1 MAAIDDKIQATK
13 LILRTPKSFDQVR
26 ALGLQAAAAASGTL
40 TKVHELEVDANNSIT
55 YNVKRAGFANVMS
68 FGIVF
73 NPAEDNGDNTVLLVP
88 GSYITRQATLLV
100 FIPIGPKDAAGYTP
114 LKKFSEHIRA
124 ALS

>member
-13 LILRTPKSFDQVR
+13 LILHTPKSFDQVR

-40 TKVHELEVDANNSIT
+40 TKVHEQEVDANNSIT

-73 NPAEDNGDNTVLLVP
+73 NQAEDGDNTLLLVP
-88 GSYITRQATLLV
+88 GSYITSQPTFLV
-100 FIPIGPKDAAGYTP
+100 FIPIGPKDAAGYSP
-114 LKKFSEHIRA
+114 LKKFSDHIRA